1 MLPPFKCQGGNM
13 TKLEIKGRFNNVL
26 MQFILDGGDNDSLLN
41 LTELSRRLDTSR
53 QALRQ
58 RANEQG
64 LESAILY
71 YLKRK
76 QKKLKE

>member
-1 MLPPFKCQGGNM
+1 M

>member
-1 MLPPFKCQGGNM
+1 M
-13 TKLEIKGRFNNVL
+13 KLELKGKFNNTL
-26 MQFILDGGDNDSLLN
+26 LAFILDGGDNDTLLN

-58 RANEQG
+58 RADEYG

-71 YLKRK
+71 YLKRL
-76 QKKLKE
+76 QKKESAKRQLRETRR

>member
-1 MLPPFKCQGGNM
+1 M
-13 TKLEIKGRFNNVL
+13 KLELKGRFNNTL
-26 MQFILDGGDNDSLLN
+26 LAFILDGGDNDSLLN

-58 RANEQG
+58 RADEHG

-76 QKKLKE
+76 QKKDAARQAIR

>member
-1 MLPPFKCQGGNM
+1 M
-13 TKLEIKGRFNNVL
+13 TRLEIKGRFNNVL

-58 RANEQG
+58 RADEHG

-76 QKKLKE
+76 QKKCAAKRTRP